1 MYISDI
7 LTHNDRLNFSLL
19 KTLPSSSGTFMKKE
33 FSPVSYET
41 ELKKAK
47 QNPKQGKKNK
57 PFLLMNI

>member
-19 KTLPSSSGTFMKKE
+19 KTLPSSSGTFTKKE

-41 ELKKAK
+41 ELKK
-47 QNPKQGKKNK
+47 QNKTPQTGK
-57 PFLLMNI
+57 